1 MTIDWTRTEVLC
13 QDDASP
19 DYDLRRLI
27 HAPFKVERNEENLG
41 FIRNVNRAAK
51 RAHGDYLCLFNQDV
65 RALKPGWADDML
77 ALFADKRVGIV
88 GPKLVF
94 PQGGIQSC
102 GGLFDAGKGPYHRYL
117 GWQNAEDWRVN
128 TTEKVSWVTGAC
140 LMISREDFW
149 KCGGLDDINLREAYF
164 DDVTLCCQM
173 RYTFGK
179 EIWYCSEAV
188 LEHDAGTSGG
198 SKYFMHNSTAFH
210 KAWDDKIIPDSP
222 MVYVNF

>member
-1 MTIDWTRTEVLC
+1 MSIAETFQASPPPLATQATAELKPPSLSRPLPTLSIIVPVYNSLPKVIECLNHLSVTIDWTRTEVLC

-102 GGLFDAGKGPYHRYL
+102 GG
-117 GWQNAEDWRVN
+117 
-128 TTEKVSWVTGAC
+128 
-140 LMISREDFW
+140 
-149 KCGGLDDINLREAYF
+149 
-164 DDVTLCCQM
+164 
-173 RYTFGK
+173 
-179 EIWYCSEAV
+179 
-188 LEHDAGTSGG
+188 
-198 SKYFMHNSTAFH
+198 
-210 KAWDDKIIPDSP
+210 
-222 MVYVNF
+222 